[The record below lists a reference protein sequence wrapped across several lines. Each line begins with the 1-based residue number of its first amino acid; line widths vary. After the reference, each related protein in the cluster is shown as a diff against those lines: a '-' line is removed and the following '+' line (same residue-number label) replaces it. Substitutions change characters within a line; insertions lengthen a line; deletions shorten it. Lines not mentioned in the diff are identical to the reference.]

1 VSQGPITLGVRTLK
15 WLEICVAVQ
24 SEEAVKTVCQLFDLH
39 GQGGAVQEQLFS
51 RQGQAGA
58 GVPGA
63 LTVKTYLSL
72 DGGDEHRLQTLQNEL
87 ARLAHLGQIPPALF
101 KELEERDWATA
112 WKAFFQPQRIG
123 RRLVLKLPEQV
134 FPAAEDDIV
143 IDLEPG
149 MAFGTGLHATTRMC
163 LVCLEELVKAG
174 DTLLDMGTGSG
185 VLAIA
190 AAKLGAKS
198 VLALDNDSTAVEVA
212 RENTLRNS
220 ATDAVRVEEGTLEY
234 LAHHPMP
241 PLDGMAINIIAEI
254 IVQMMKDGLAS
265 HLKPG
270 GWLVAS
276 GILASSEAQ
285 VRAVFDTC
293 EVQVADRSQ
302 QEEWVTLCGTKRRSN
317 RPRHPGGG
325 WS

>member
-1 VSQGPITLGVRTLK
+1 MK
-15 WLEICVAVQ
+15 WLEICVAVE
-24 SEEAVKTVCQLFDLH
+24 SEEAAKTVRQLFDLH
-39 GQGGAVQEQLFS
+39 GRGGAVQEQLFPE
-51 RQGQAGA
+51 QGQAEA
-58 GVPGA
+58 SVPGP

-72 DGGDEHRLQTLQNEL
+72 DGGDEHRLQALQNEL
-87 ARLAHLGQIPPALF
+87 SRLADLGQIPPALF

-123 RRLVLKLPEQV
+123 RRFVLKLPEQV
-134 FPAAEDDIV
+134 FSAVKDDVV

-163 LVCLEELVKAG
+163 LVCLEGLVNPG
-174 DTLLDMGTGSG
+174 DCLVDMGTGSG

-190 AAKLGAKS
+190 AAKLGARS
-198 VLALDNDSTAVEVA
+198 ILALDFDATAVAVA
-212 RENTLRNS
+212 RENAIRNS
-220 ATDAVRVEEGTLEY
+220 VTDAVRVEEGTLEY

-241 PLDGMAINIIAEI
+241 SLDGMAINIIAEV
-254 IVQMMKDGLAS
+254 IVNMMKGGLTS

-285 VRAVFDTC
+285 VRAAFDTC
-293 EVQVADRSQ
+293 DMQVAERCQ
-302 QEEWVTLCGTKRRSN
+302 QEEWVALCGTKRRSN
-317 RPRHPGGG
+317 GPRHPEGGC
-325 WS
+325 S